1 MTFVQKI
8 HMMGAQVTLHL
19 FDIFKVETAAIT
31 SDNPPTQR
39 IIQDSSVAFEV
50 EVKDTLNSKS
60 FCAMRAGEVDQ
71 MRAMDLL
78 VIVKRILSVEDL
90 RTEAA
95 SSVRNVE
102 LKFVFY
108 PLQPLLS
115 PMAADIVKSFPAIV
129 W

>member
-1 MTFVQKI
+1 MTFFQKI
-8 HMMGAQVTLHL
+8 HVMGAQVTLHL

-50 EVKDTLNSKS
+50 KVKDALNSKS
-60 FCAMRAGEVDQ
+60 FSAMRAGEVDQ

-102 LKFVFY
+102 LELIFY
-108 PLQPLLS
+108 PFQPLLS
-115 PMAADIVKSFPAIV
+115 PMPTDIFPSFPAIV
-129 W
+129 